1 MLQNIEIR
9 NAPAFGV
16 PSTLQIGELSGIDV
30 IFGPNGSGK
39 TTISRALANPSL
51 FGGADLKWNS
61 DTEAFEIRIYNC
73 DYARNNFSE
82 SGDVPGVLNRKV
94 RTPQLFF
101 A

>member
-51 FGGADLKWNS
+51 FGGVNRTGFDGDSQLVS
-61 DTEAFEIRIYNC
+61 SI
-73 DYARNNFSE
+73 SE
-82 SGDVPGVLNRKV
+82 VSLMV
-94 RTPQLFF
+94 
-101 A
+101 AS